1 MPYHVRDIAEEIDA
15 LSRRYRDGEFSEIVF
30 RASLKTRL
38 PPDETEQLIRQINER
53 IREIQRRVNRTHP
66 KAISARTQR

>member
-30 RASLKTRL
+30 RASLKERL
-38 PPDETEQLIRQINER
+38 PPEEIGELVRIINAERPPYIIR
-53 IREIQRRVNRTHP
+53 
-66 KAISARTQR
+66 KANP